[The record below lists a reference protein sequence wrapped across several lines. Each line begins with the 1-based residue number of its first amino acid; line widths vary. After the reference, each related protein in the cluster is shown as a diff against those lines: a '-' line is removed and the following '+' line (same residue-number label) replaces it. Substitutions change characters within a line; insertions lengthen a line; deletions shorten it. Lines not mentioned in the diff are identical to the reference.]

1 MLTDNEI
8 RRYDSPK
15 NWPDCAWDLRGPRES
30 SADSWRQRGLAPMAS
45 PSCKG
50 PSPTLAT
57 TPLRGSLI
65 DHEYSIAVRAF
76 LLLHIL
82 HRKMEASQIATPGRT
97 LHTKPKAWRPSSV
110 PI

>member
-1 MLTDNEI
+1 MRSQRPPGKQCRLLAAPRIGADGI
-8 RRYDSPK
+8 
-15 NWPDCAWDLRGPRES
+15 AFVQGPES
-30 SADSWRQRGLAPMAS
+30 NPGDY
-45 PSCKG
+45 
-50 PSPTLAT
+50 AT
-57 TPLRGSLI
+57 FRGSLI